1 MYDDY
6 SSMEDKDED
15 DSENNFWEW
24 VAYLISV
31 ITAIGAFLVV
41 LTILIL
47 GGVLIG
53 WMMFGV

>member
-15 DSENNFWEW
+15 DSENNFWVW

-41 LTILIL
+41 LSLLIL

-53 WMMFGV
+53 WMIFVV

>member
-15 DSENNFWEW
+15 DSENNFWGW

-31 ITAIGAFLVV
+31 ITAICAFLVV
-41 LTILIL
+41 LSLLIL

-53 WMMFGV
+53 WMIFVV